1 MNSTPELTGSVTLRA
16 ATVDD
21 RDFLLDLFASTRS
34 LELAA
39 LDPAQRLEFVKM
51 QFNIQQQSYDA
62 CYPAAENG
70 IVLLAEQPIGRML
83 VERSQQ
89 NIMLVDIALLPD
101 YRKRG
106 IGSSLIQGLLNEAAA
121 SQKSVRLSVYRAN
134 PAARLYERL
143 GFSKVGEEGLYV
155 QMQWQAGSDPV

>member
-1 MNSTPELTGSVTLRA
+1 MLG
-16 ATVDD
+16 D

-34 LELAA
+34 LELSA
-39 LDPAQRLEFVKM
+39 LDPTQRLEFVRM

-70 IVLLAEQPIGRML
+70 IVLLAERPIGRML

-121 SQKSVRLSVYRAN
+121 SQKSVRLFVYRAN

-143 GFSKVGEEGLYV
+143 GFYKVGEEGLYV